1 MKKYLLV
8 ALLLLA
14 SNVSYAKIG
23 RHNLQVN
30 VGGGMS
36 SLITI
41 PVSFTSTPAPTE
53 FNAGGGFT
61 IELGYLFHSVRESG
75 LVHGF
80 DVRAD
85 FTMGFTSGDT
95 ELLLFVP
102 GSGYSIVTG
111 NKKTQSLLGG
121 LAMTYTLGRQLKS
134 GRLMFDVMGYGMAYG
149 SASSTSTY
157 KELTAP
163 TIKVSGLAMQYV
175 LPGVQYMMNNGLTIG
190 WRNKLK
196 VNLGE
201 LGGTGQ
207 LGFDTMI
214 SLGYT
219 FGGGKQ
225 PWEN

>member
-14 SNVSYAKIG
+14 SNVSYAKLG

-41 PVSFTSTPAPTE
+41 PIGFAGTSETE

-61 IELGYLFHSVRESG
+61 VELGYLFHSVRESG
-75 LVHGF
+75 IIHGF
-80 DVRAD
+80 DLRAD
-85 FTMGFTSGDT
+85 FTMGFVSGDVD
-95 ELLLFVP
+95 LILSGGGSVP
-102 GSGYSIVTG
+102 SIVTG
-111 NKKTQSLLGG
+111 TKNVKSLYGG

-134 GRLMFDVMGYGMAYG
+134 GRLMFDVTGYGMAYG
-149 SASSTSTY
+149 SADSVSAYQTLTST
-157 KELTAP
+157 P
-163 TIKVSGLAMQYV
+163 ISVSGLAMQYV
-175 LPGVQYMMNNGLTIG
+175 LPGVQYIMNNGVTIG

-196 VNLGE
+196 INLGE
-201 LGGTGQ
+201 LGGVGQ
-207 LGFDTMI
+207 FGFDTMV

-219 FGGGKQ
+219 FGSGKQ
-225 PWEN
+225 AWEK